1 MRSSVNRPG
10 AANLF
15 ILFFFLSFFFS
26 SFPGKAK
33 SSGSSP
39 ISQIYTS
46 LWKPWSYLTGTAGTD
61 GPDTTTQQMTTI
73 RGLAFVELAD

>member
-15 ILFFFLSFFFS
+15 ILFFTSFS
-26 SFPGKAK
+26 SPFFLGKAAT
-33 SSGSSP
+33 SSGSSR

-46 LWKPWSYLTGTAGTD
+46 LWKPWSYLAGTAGTD
-61 GPDTTTQQMTTI
+61 SPDTTTQQMTTA
-73 RGLAFVELAD
+73 RGLVFVNLTG